1 MAWWKRKSRP
11 SLSVGVRSHVGQV
24 RTNNEDAYGVFEGAG
39 DEKLFVVAD
48 GMGGH
53 QAGEVA
59 SRLAVQA
66 VEQTFFEMNSQA
78 VPRRLQ
84 AAFVAANERVY
95 AQANGQAHQRMGTTC
110 TVLALVNGE
119 GHIGHAGDSR
129 AYRIEAGEIAQ
140 LTRDHTVATD
150 MLEAGILTNAE
161 AEVHPRR
168 HALTRAIGAEADVE
182 VDVISPLPLTPRT
195 RYLLCS
201 DGLLQV
207 PVAELQDVALLLPPQ
222 EACNELVRRANAQ
235 GGPDNITVLIIA
247 FEQ

>member
-1 MAWWKRKSRP
+1 MAWWKRTSRP
-11 SLSVGVRSHVGQV
+11 SLTVGVRSHVGQV

-39 DEKLFVVAD
+39 DERIFIVAD

-66 VEQTFFEMNSQA
+66 VQQSFFKQNSHP
-78 VPRRLQ
+78 VNHRLQ
-84 AAFVAANERVY
+84 AAFVAANECVY
-95 AQANGQAHQRMGTTC
+95 AQADGGAHQRMGTTC
-110 TVLALVNGE
+110 TVLALVDGQ

-129 AYRIEAGEIAQ
+129 AYSIEADAIVQ

-168 HALTRAIGAEADVE
+168 HALTRAIGVEADVD

-207 PVAELQDVALLLPPQ
+207 PAAELQEIALLLPPQ
-222 EACNELVRRANAQ
+222 EACDELVRRANAQ

-247 FEQ
+247 LEQ

>member
-24 RTNNEDAYGVFEGAG
+24 RANNEDAYGVFEGTG

-59 SRLAVQA
+59 SRLAVEA
-66 VEQTFFEMNSQA
+66 VQQSFFKQNAPS
-78 VPRRLQ
+78 VNHRLQ
-84 AAFVAANERVY
+84 AAFGAANDRVY
-95 AQANGQAHQRMGTTC
+95 ARANGVAHRRMGTTC
-110 TVLALVNGE
+110 TVLALVDGA
-119 GHIGHAGDSR
+119 GHVGHAGDSR
-129 AYRIEAGEIAQ
+129 AYRIEAGQIVQ

-150 MLEAGILTNAE
+150 MLEAGILTHAE

-168 HALTRAIGAEADVE
+168 HALTRAIGVEADVD
-182 VDVISPLPLTPRT
+182 VDVISPLPLTPHT

-201 DGLLQV
+201 DGLLQM

-222 EACNELVRRANAQ
+222 EACNELIRRANAQ

>member
-11 SLSVGVRSHVGQV
+11 SLSVGVSSHVGQV

-39 DEKLFVVAD
+39 DEKLFIVAD

-59 SRLAVQA
+59 SRLAVEA
-66 VEQTFFEMNSQA
+66 VQQTLFAQRDQ
-78 VPRRLQ
+78 PIDHRLQ
-84 AAFVAANERVY
+84 EAFGAANEQVY
-95 AQANGQAHQRMGTTC
+95 AQANGEAHRRMGTTC
-110 TVLALVNGE
+110 TVLALVDGE

-129 AYRIEAGEIAQ
+129 AYRIEADEITQ

-150 MLEAGILTNAE
+150 MLDAGILTNAE
-161 AEVHPRR
+161 AAVHPRR
-168 HALTRAIGAEADVE
+168 HALTRAIGVETDLE
-182 VDVISPLPLTPRT
+182 VDVISPLPLTPHT

-235 GGPDNITVLIIA
+235 GGTDNITVLIIA